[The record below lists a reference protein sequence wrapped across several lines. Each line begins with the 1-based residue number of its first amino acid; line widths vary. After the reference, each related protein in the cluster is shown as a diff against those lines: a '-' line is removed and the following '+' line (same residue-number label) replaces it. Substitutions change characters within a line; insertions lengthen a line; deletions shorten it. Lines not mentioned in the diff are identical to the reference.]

1 MKLRLIILLMLSG
14 VFGFASNPPSFEEVR
29 DSFFYGWNG
38 ECGATELYTQLQD
51 LEVSNPI
58 IIAYKGATEMTLAN
72 CVSNPWKKY
81 QYFKNGK
88 KELEAAIEKEPENFE
103 IRYLRFA
110 VQSNLP
116 GILNYN
122 NLDEDKEFL
131 IESLILQTQNN
142 IPVDYINF
150 VLEQLIQSEELSQD
164 EKSKLNLL
172 LSKR

>member
-1 MKLRLIILLMLSG
+1 MLSG
-14 VFGFASNPPSFEEVR
+14 VFGFAITPPTVEEVR
-29 DSFFYGWNG
+29 DSFYNGWES
-38 ECGATELYTQLQD
+38 ECGATELYAQLQG
-51 LEVSNPI
+51 LELSNAVLV
-58 IIAYKGATEMTLAN
+58 AYKGAAEMTLAN

-88 KELEAAIEKEPENFE
+88 KELEAAIEKDPENFE

-122 NLDEDKEFL
+122 NLEEDKEFL
-131 IESLILQTQNN
+131 IESLILQTQIN

-150 VLEQLIQSEELSQD
+150 VLEQLIQSEELSLE
-164 EKSKLNLL
+164 EKNKLNLL